1 VKLGI
6 MQPYLFPYIG
16 YFQLLNAV
24 DRFVVYDDVAFIK
37 QGWVNRNRILINDH
51 PAYFTV
57 PVKHASSFSL
67 IRDTLVDDD
76 RQHARWVEKTLTT
89 FSNAY
94 RRAPEFARV
103 FPVVEA
109 VFTRHTNRVADLA
122 VASLKAVAELL
133 DIRVEWVESSAQY
146 GNTHFKGEDRVLAI
160 CRAESATE
168 YINAAGGRELY
179 ARDRFE
185 AAGLCLRFIQSVPIE
200 YRQFSGPFVPSLS
213 IIDVLMFNPLDRV
226 RSFLDACEVA

>member
-1 VKLGI
+1 

-37 QGWVNRNRILINDH
+37 QGWVNRNRILIH
-51 PAYFTV
+51 HQPAYFTV

-67 IRDTLVDDD
+67 IRDTLVNDD
-76 RQHARWVEKTLTT
+76 RRHARWVEKTLTT
-89 FSNAY
+89 FSNTY

-103 FPVVEA
+103 FPIVEA
-109 VFTRHTNRVADLA
+109 VFTRQTSRVAELA

-133 DIRVEWVESSAQY
+133 DIRTEWVESSSQY
-146 GNTHFKGEDRVLAI
+146 GNTGLKGEDRVLAI
-160 CRAESATE
+160 CLAEGATE
-168 YINAAGGRELY
+168 YVNAAGGRELY

-185 AAGLCLRFIQSVPIE
+185 AAGLRLRFIQSAPIE
-200 YRQFSGPFVPSLS
+200 YRQFSSAFVPSLS
-213 IIDVLMFNPLDRV
+213 IVDVLMFNPLARV
-226 RSFLDACEVA
+226 RTFLDACELT

>member
-1 VKLGI
+1 VKVGI

-67 IRDTLVDDD
+67 ICDTLVDD
-76 RQHARWVEKTLTT
+76 RHHSRWVEKTLTT
-89 FSNAY
+89 FSNTY
-94 RRAPEFARV
+94 RRAPEFGQV

-109 VFTRHTNRVADLA
+109 VLTRQTDRVAELA
-122 VASLKAVAELL
+122 VASLKAVAALL
-133 DIRVEWVESSAQY
+133 EIRTEWVESSAQY
-146 GNTHFKGEDRVLAI
+146 GNTDLKGEDRVLAI
-160 CRAESATE
+160 CRAEGATE
-168 YINAAGGRELY
+168 YVNAAGGRELY

-185 AAGLCLRFIQSVPIE
+185 AAGLRLRFIQSAPIE
-200 YRQFSGPFVPSLS
+200 YRQFGSAFVPSLS
-213 IIDVLMFNPLDRV
+213 IVDVLMFNPLDRV
-226 RSFLDACEVA
+226 RTFLDACEVT